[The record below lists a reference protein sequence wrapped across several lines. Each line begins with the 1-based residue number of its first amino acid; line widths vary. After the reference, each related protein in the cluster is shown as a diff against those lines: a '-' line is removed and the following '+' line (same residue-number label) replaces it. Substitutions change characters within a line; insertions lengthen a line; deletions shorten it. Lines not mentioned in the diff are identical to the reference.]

1 MTDRTFVKNHPVIC
15 YCIIT
20 FVISWGGFVLA
31 AGPGG
36 LSSPDWQASASF
48 PLMVGAMLAGPT
60 VAGLLM
66 TGLTAGRAGF
76 RELRSRLL
84 KWRVGAQWYA
94 VALLPAPILSLMALL
109 ALGLSC
115 PLFIADS
122 KVAVV
127 IPGVAAGLT
136 TIFEEVGWTGFAVP
150 RLRLRRSILG
160 TGLILGIVWGVWHL
174 LQQVFISG
182 SYAETIPLP
191 LYLAV
196 AILNTVAGLTAYR
209 VLLVWLYDR
218 TGSLLVTTLMHASLT
233 ACNIFLF
240 RPEATGVSF
249 MAFGLVFTALQWLL
263 VALLAVI
270 DRGRLRRQPA

>member
-94 VALLPAPILSLMALL
+94 VALLPAPILSLMTLL

-160 TGLILGIVWGVWHL
+160 TGLILGVVWGVWHL